1 MSNPD
6 IQKNYLFVSN
16 NCQHSKRLM
25 LQLQKSAIMSLF
37 QIINID
43 DTRIQLPKF
52 VQCVP
57 TLYIPSKRHVL
68 TDTDLFQWFQ
78 NEFQN
83 ESKFS
88 SGGGNGGNNR
98 GNSNM
103 GNSGGNSNMGNSS
116 SSNNINIADITGDA
130 SILPFQM
137 GEMGS
142 GLSGS
147 SYSFIEDDKNDL
159 MNQNYSFLQ
168 DRDIN
173 KLPDFTKHDAP
184 SNTGGGS
191 GSNNKGSGTQQRKT
205 QGTTDTAYDSL
216 MKSRSFEMQQQ
227 RATPQTPNFSSPM

>member
-43 DTRIQLPKF
+43 DARIQLPKF

-83 ESKFS
+83 ETNKS
-88 SGGGNGGNNR
+88 SGNNNRGNNGGNN
-98 GNSNM
+98 SM
-103 GNSGGNSNMGNSS
+103 GNNS

-130 SILPFQM
+130 SVLPFQM

-147 SYSFIEDDKNDL
+147 AYSFIEDDKNDL

>member
-43 DTRIQLPKF
+43 DARIQLPKF

-83 ESKFS
+83 ETNKS
-88 SGGGNGGNNR
+88 SGNNNRGNNGGNN
-98 GNSNM
+98 SM
-103 GNSGGNSNMGNSS
+103 GNNS

-130 SILPFQM
+130 SVLPFQM

-147 SYSFIEDDKNDL
+147 AYSFIEDDKNDL

-173 KLPDFTKHDAP
+173 KLPDFTRHDAP
-184 SNTGGGS
+184 SNTGSGGS
-191 GSNNKGSGTQQRKT
+191 GGCSSNKGAGTQQRKT
-205 QGTTDTAYDSL
+205 QGTTDTAYDTL
-216 MKSRSFEMQQQ
+216 MKTRSFEMQQQ

>member
-43 DTRIQLPKF
+43 DARIQLPKF

-83 ESKFS
+83 ETNKS
-88 SGGGNGGNNR
+88 SGNNNRGNNGGNN
-98 GNSNM
+98 SM
-103 GNSGGNSNMGNSS
+103 GNNS

-130 SILPFQM
+130 SVLPFQM

-147 SYSFIEDDKNDL
+147 AYSFIEDDKNDL

-173 KLPDFTKHDAP
+173 KLPDFTRHDAP
-184 SNTGGGS
+184 SNTGSGGS
-191 GSNNKGSGTQQRKT
+191 GGGSSNKGAGTQQRKT
-205 QGTTDTAYDSL
+205 QGTTDTAYDTL
-216 MKSRSFEMQQQ
+216 MKTRSFEMQQQ